1 VQDLVSMAA
10 AATERCRFW
19 NRQLQIYVESFAILK
34 VVVNSLQLQ
43 YVVILC
49 NEDLQYK

>member
-1 VQDLVSMAA
+1 MFGTA
-10 AATERCRFW
+10 
-19 NRQLQIYVESFAILK
+19 QLQQFYVESVAILK

-49 NEDLQYK
+49 NEDI